1 MYALPSSCVLAANYS
16 DSVDTSIIGPV
27 TVMESYKAQFG
38 PLAPA
43 VHGIIISCTLL
54 PAAVSSFFAGRPADS
69 LGRPRALAL
78 GAAVFALGA
87 VLQAGAV
94 SLAMFAVGRVT
105 EGLGY
110 GVYFGTQT
118 VYVATPDS
126 RRTGM
131 RCRQHG

>member
-1 MYALPSSCVLAANYS
+1 MYDLPASFVLAANYTN
-16 DSVDTSIIGPV
+16 SVDTSIIGPV

-43 VHGIIISCTLL
+43 VQGIIISCTLL
-54 PAAVSSFFAGRPADS
+54 PAAVSSVFAGRTADS

-94 SLAMFAVGRVT
+94 NLAMFAIDRVI

-118 VYVATPDS
+118 VYVTTPDP

>member
-1 MYALPSSCVLAANYS
+1 MYALPSSCALAANYS
-16 DSVDTSIIGPV
+16 DSVDASIIGPV

-38 PLAPA
+38 PLVPA

-54 PAAVSSFFAGRPADS
+54 PAAISSLFAGRVADS
-69 LGRPRALAL
+69 LGRPRALAF

-94 SLAMFAVGRVT
+94 NLGMFAVGRVI

-110 GVYFGTQT
+110 GMYFGTQT
-118 VYVATPDS
+118 VFVTTPDP
-126 RRTGM
+126 RRKGM
-131 RCRQHG
+131 RCPQRG